1 VNDPSPLLDRAGIED
16 AFRRLG
22 ERLARRGVVADLYVF
37 GGAAMA
43 LAYDSRRAT
52 RDVDALFKPHGIVH
66 DEALAVAA
74 ELGLPRWWLN
84 EQASSYVAP
93 GGDPA
98 ASRVFD
104 HPGLRVFAASPEH
117 LLAMKA
123 FAARPRDAEDI
134 RQLVQVLDLHTVD
147 EVLAVVR
154 EIFPEEEPPER
165 LRLLLEDIFLK
176 PGPGPADESG
186 RNAGEPRSLPAAWV
200 ARSARP
206 TTHLAGK
213 LHLPLRDSGTSDPQP
228 AAGTSLT

>member
-1 VNDPSPLLDRAGIED
+1 MSDPSPLLDRAGIED

-66 DEALAVAA
+66 EEALAVAA

-93 GGDPA
+93 RGDPA

-134 RQLVQVLDLHTVD
+134 RQLAHVLDLHSTD
-147 EVLAVVR
+147 AVLASVR
-154 EIFPEEEPPER
+154 EVFPGEEPPER
-165 LRLLLEDIFLK
+165 LRLLLDDIF
-176 PGPGPADESG
+176 S
-186 RNAGEPRSLPAAWV
+186 NAEN
-200 ARSARP
+200 
-206 TTHLAGK
+206 
-213 LHLPLRDSGTSDPQP
+213 
-228 AAGTSLT
+228 

>member
-1 VNDPSPLLDRAGIED
+1 VSDPSPLLDRAALED

-22 ERLARRGVVADLYVF
+22 DRLARRGVVADLYVI

-52 RDVDALFKPHGIVH
+52 RDVDALFEPHGIVH
-66 DEALAVAA
+66 EEALAVAA

-84 EQASSYVAP
+84 EQASSYIAP

-123 FAARPRDAEDI
+123 F
-134 RQLVQVLDLHTVD
+134 L
-147 EVLAVVR
+147 
-154 EIFPEEEPPER
+154 
-165 LRLLLEDIFLK
+165 
-176 PGPGPADESG
+176 PGPATQRTSG
-186 RNAGEPRSLPAAWV
+186 SSRRYSTCTVPKTFSLRC
-200 ARSARP
+200 ARSSRIRSRRN
-206 TTHLAGK
+206 G
-213 LHLPLRDSGTSDPQP
+213 SGSC
-228 AAGTSLT
+228 